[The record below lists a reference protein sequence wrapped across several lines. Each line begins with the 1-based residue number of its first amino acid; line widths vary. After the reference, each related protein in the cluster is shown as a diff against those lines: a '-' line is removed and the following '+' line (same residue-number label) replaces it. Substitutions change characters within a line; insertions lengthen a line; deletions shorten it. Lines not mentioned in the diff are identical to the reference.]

1 MRHPRCYSLLFF
13 SAALASVAAFCGIG
27 CRPCDDSLASVNASE
42 LRYAAA
48 ERAESRQAQLEAGAA
63 RLENF
68 VAPLDIRDGV
78 LSISLE
84 DAVRRTLKNNLDIQ
98 IAAFTPAIAETEI
111 IMAASVFDPVIFL
124 QGNMLTEDRPVTS
137 VLATGGADALMQDTR
152 VVSTGIRK
160 PFATGGSIQVSNNL
174 TYLRTNS
181 TFVDSPSYT
190 TDFTVELTQPLLRG
204 MGLDV
209 NKAQI
214 YIATNARDATLEQFR
229 QAVMDTLVQVEAV
242 YWELLFSRRDV
253 EVRRQGLE
261 LAREVLRVEEARY
274 EQRLTRK
281 LEVSRALAAVAVRQ
295 AELIRAKSRVRDL
308 SDQLITLINDPQM
321 TAVENLQLLP
331 TDEPPVDAPPL
342 NYHGA
347 IMTAIERRPEL
358 QQQRAEL
365 RSQEHLGR
373 FYRNQLLPRLDF
385 SFLWRRNSLGGDF
398 GDAFKDELTGR
409 YTDYSFG
416 LVFEVPIGNR
426 RAEAEQRRNRLEYE
440 QRLLQL
446 ERTTRDV
453 ILEVNTMIR
462 EIKTNIEEIAATR
475 QAEIAAAETLEGEKA
490 RYEVGEVTNT
500 EYLRAQ
506 SDYEEAQRNYLQ
518 ATTRLSVALIR
529 LQRAQ
534 GSLLEYNN
542 IHVVPEDYDGCR

>member
-1 MRHPRCYSLLFF
+1 MRHPRCYLSLVF
-13 SAALASVAAFCGIG
+13 SAALAAVTAFCGIG

-68 VAPLDIRDGV
+68 VTPLDIRDGV

-160 PFATGGSIQVSNNL
+160 PFATGGSLQVSNNL

-242 YWELLFSRRDV
+242 YWELLFTRRDV

-295 AELIRAKSRVRDL
+295 AELIRTKSRVRDL

-331 TDEPPVDAPPL
+331 TDEPPVDGPPL

-462 EIKTNIEEIAATR
+462 EIETNIEEIAATR

-506 SDYEEAQRNYLQ
+506 RDFEEAQRNHLQ